1 MNFVE
6 DAEASVLFLSTVT
19 SRARARTRTS
29 DPFHTGSS
37 TGNFPGFFDFWYCR
51 TNSVRSESFSD
62 SAAGENPYCRFC
74 TFAKLIFATSQT
86 CRIIPQI
93 SPFLPS
99 EKAQLVSLAEIAISL
114 QIKRPIGRH
123 RSVRTVRSIQI
134 FPVGSIQ
141 IFEICDKCVQKISW
155 NQKSGEKPPLIIA
168 HSPLTNSAHF
178 RIPTF
183 RCGMGLSSVQA
194 EWGFPL
200 WYKLDRNDCEETSTG
215 ISAARRCPSPRT
227 RMRTR
232 GVEGAKSRGSA
243 TGRTAASPCTRC
255 CCAPS
260 ASAKPTAPRTA
271 R

>member
-1 MNFVE
+1 MTAQWLRR
-6 DAEASVLFLSTVT
+6 DSYISLSHFIPF
-19 SRARARTRTS
+19 SIFSLS

-123 RSVRTVRSIQI
+123 RSVRTVRSIQN
-134 FPVGSIQ
+134 FPVRSIQ
-141 IFEICDKCVQKISW
+141 ICDWKPKKCTKTKTVVMRSE
-155 NQKSGEKPPLIIA
+155 NRVTFFT

-183 RCGMGLSSVQA
+183 RCHHHHGFYYNACGMGLRLFLTVDMKMRLA
-194 EWGFPL
+194 VWIF
-200 WYKLDRNDCEETSTG
+200 
-215 ISAARRCPSPRT
+215 IS
-227 RMRTR
+227 
-232 GVEGAKSRGSA
+232 
-243 TGRTAASPCTRC
+243 
-255 CCAPS
+255 
-260 ASAKPTAPRTA
+260 
-271 R
+271 

>member
-1 MNFVE
+1 M
-6 DAEASVLFLSTVT
+6 L
-19 SRARARTRTS
+19 RAS

-155 NQKSGEKPPLIIA
+155 NQKSGEKPPLINA

-183 RCGMGLSSVQA
+183 RCGMGLS
-194 EWGFPL
+194 
-200 WYKLDRNDCEETSTG
+200 
-215 ISAARRCPSPRT
+215 
-227 RMRTR
+227 
-232 GVEGAKSRGSA
+232 
-243 TGRTAASPCTRC
+243 AAS
-255 CCAPS
+255 S
-260 ASAKPTAPRTA
+260 
-271 R
+271 

>member
-1 MNFVE
+1 MVYC
-6 DAEASVLFLSTVT
+6 
-19 SRARARTRTS
+19 

-155 NQKSGEKPPLIIA
+155 NQKVVKNRLALMHTLPLQIPDSNFPVWNGSEGGLNFFFTECAGKWKPSTTDFDTY
-168 HSPLTNSAHF
+168 H
-178 RIPTF
+178 
-183 RCGMGLSSVQA
+183 LS
-194 EWGFPL
+194 
-200 WYKLDRNDCEETSTG
+200 K
-215 ISAARRCPSPRT
+215 
-227 RMRTR
+227 
-232 GVEGAKSRGSA
+232 
-243 TGRTAASPCTRC
+243 
-255 CCAPS
+255 
-260 ASAKPTAPRTA
+260 
-271 R
+271 

>member
-1 MNFVE
+1 M
-6 DAEASVLFLSTVT
+6 AVLLVLGKFTQVHILVNLVQSP
-19 SRARARTRTS
+19 SDPIQKLS
-29 DPFHTGSS
+29 DPFHTGGSI
-37 TGNFPGFFDFWYCR
+37 GNFPTFFDFWYCR

-62 SAAGENPYCRFC
+62 SAAGETPYCRFC
-74 TFAKLIFATSQT
+74 TFAKLIFAKLIFATSQT

-99 EKAQLVSLAEIAISL
+99 EKAQLVSLAEIVLSL

-155 NQKSGEKPPLIIA
+155 NQKSAEKPPQIA

-183 RCGMGLSSVQA
+183 RCHHHHH
-194 EWGFPL
+194 GF
-200 WYKLDRNDCEETSTG
+200 SFG
-215 ISAARRCPSPRT
+215 PRT
-227 RMRTR
+227 MR
-232 GVEGAKSRGSA
+232 SA
-243 TGRTAASPCTRC
+243 MEAH
-255 CCAPS
+255 
-260 ASAKPTAPRTA
+260 TAPGR
-271 R
+271 

>member
-1 MNFVE
+1 MRNGASSEFAEVE
-6 DAEASVLFLSTVT
+6 FKKKRGWRSFMTGF
-19 SRARARTRTS
+19 RTGFAGAC

-93 SPFLPS
+93 SPVLPS

-123 RSVRTVRSIQI
+123 RSVRTVRSIQM

-141 IFEICDKCVQKISW
+141 ICDKCSW
-155 NQKSGEKPPLIIA
+155 KPKKSTK
-168 HSPLTNSAHF
+168 TKKVVKN
-178 RIPTF
+178 R
-183 RCGMGLSSVQA
+183 
-194 EWGFPL
+194 
-200 WYKLDRNDCEETSTG
+200 LDLF
-215 ISAARRCPSPRT
+215 
-227 RMRTR
+227 
-232 GVEGAKSRGSA
+232 
-243 TGRTAASPCTRC
+243 
-255 CCAPS
+255 
-260 ASAKPTAPRTA
+260 
-271 R
+271 

>member
-1 MNFVE
+1 MPLWVF
-6 DAEASVLFLSTVT
+6 
-19 SRARARTRTS
+19 RRGW

-141 IFEICDKCVQKISW
+141 IFEICDKCVQKNSW
-155 NQKSGEKPPLIIA
+155 NQKSGENPPPYKCTL
-168 HSPLTNSAHF
+168 SPYKF
-178 RIPTF
+178 RTF
-183 RCGMGLSSVQA
+183 SDSN
-194 EWGFPL
+194 FPV
-200 WYKLDRNDCEETSTG
+200 WN
-215 ISAARRCPSPRT
+215 
-227 RMRTR
+227 
-232 GVEGAKSRGSA
+232 GSHPQVA
-243 TGRTAASPCTRC
+243 TLVDESLEF
-255 CCAPS
+255 
-260 ASAKPTAPRTA
+260 
-271 R
+271 